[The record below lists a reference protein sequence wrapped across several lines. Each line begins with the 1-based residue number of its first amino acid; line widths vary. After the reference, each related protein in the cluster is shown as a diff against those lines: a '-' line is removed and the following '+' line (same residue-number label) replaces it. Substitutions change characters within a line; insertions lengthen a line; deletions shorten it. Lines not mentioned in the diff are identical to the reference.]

1 MATRMQRTKGEPATI
16 ALREL
21 EEKHEPQLQLKKR
34 TQEGWTAAVKS
45 HRALRKATKQ
55 LKVVQEGAMEAEE
68 GQGGDGKQER
78 EAAED
83 DDVEGCGEDMEG
95 CGNREDEDGGDG
107 IGQRVGGRGGNMV
120 EVKGRGGSQW

>member
-1 MATRMQRTKGEPATI
+1 
-16 ALREL
+16 
-21 EEKHEPQLQLKKR
+21 
-34 TQEGWTAAVKS
+34 
-45 HRALRKATKQ
+45 
-55 LKVVQEGAMEAEE
+55 MEAEE

-107 IGQRVGGRGGNMV
+107 IGQRVGGDEVAEDEHGRTRGEEERRRGREMMGWYREEGVASHRVRERGGWRRKKKRLSFGVKLVFASNNIV
-120 EVKGRGGSQW
+120 EAL